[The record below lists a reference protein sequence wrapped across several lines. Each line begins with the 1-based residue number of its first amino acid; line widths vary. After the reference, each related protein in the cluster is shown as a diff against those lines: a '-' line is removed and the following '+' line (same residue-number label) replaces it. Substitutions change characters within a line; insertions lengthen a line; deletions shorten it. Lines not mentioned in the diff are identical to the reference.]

1 MGSVDFVKEIKERFI
16 EGKKAN
22 RDLPALKALISEP
35 SIEEI
40 INAVESEF
48 FQQHVLVK
56 NVSLYLCHRYT
67 ANKLKQIG
75 GHFNIGESAVSQ
87 ANRRISVKIKQDKIL
102 KKLIKRIEKKL
113 NLSIV

>member
-1 MGSVDFVKEIKERFI
+1 MARPL
-16 EGKKAN
+16 
-22 RDLPALKALISEP
+22 R
-35 SIEEI
+35 IEEI

-102 KKLIKRIEKKL
+102 KKQIKRIEKKL